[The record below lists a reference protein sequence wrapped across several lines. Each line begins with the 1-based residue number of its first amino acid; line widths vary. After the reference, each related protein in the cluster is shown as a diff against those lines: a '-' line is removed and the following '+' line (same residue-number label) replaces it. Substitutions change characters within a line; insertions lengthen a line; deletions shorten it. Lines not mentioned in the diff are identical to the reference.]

1 VADLVTDGRTLPADI
16 TASSHADP
24 LSIPDLSVVCWMRP
38 PFIACPEAESKVTLD
53 DLTAGIPGEQG

>member
-24 LSIPDLSVVCWMRP
+24 LPIPDLGVVCWMRR
-38 PFIACPEAESKVTLD
+38 PFIA
-53 DLTAGIPGEQG
+53 